1 MSGGDFLADDGEFG
15 ASVDETRPV
24 VVGVIKFRVRPVEDV
39 VDVYVQQAQ
48 HLTHVADDAEDVRA
62 ATGDDLAH
70 RGASRLPLV
79 GFQQMHHLVD
89 GAAGVRRLAD
99 ERVDVGADVG
109 LAVAHVEVQR
119 LVVVGV
125 VEIGV
130 VDLGG
135 FESFAHATH
144 PVLAE
149 RVGHGGLGYVEHV
162 GDVGLLG
169 AFLGEFHDLLA
180 AFLTGHTAGIHVT

>member
-1 MSGGDFLADDGEFG
+1 MRRG
-15 ASVDETRPV
+15 RP
-24 VVGVIKFRVRPVEDV
+24 
-39 VDVYVQQAQ
+39 
-48 HLTHVADDAEDVRA
+48 
-62 ATGDDLAH
+62 
-70 RGASRLPLV
+70 
-79 GFQQMHHLVD
+79 
-89 GAAGVRRLAD
+89 RLAD

-149 RVGHGGLGYVEHV
+149 RVGHGGLRYVEQV

-180 AFLTGHTAGIHVT
+180 AFLTRHAARIHMLEFTGRVTDLAFCGSNASLSLCITDGPLADAEKGSDATVA